1 VNYRELR
8 LLIRKLIKETS
19 LLPGMETPSDLNP
32 AFKRDDW
39 NMSNMKP
46 DQHVAFTIDD
56 GLDDETYDEFLDLFG
71 NKIEY
76 SGDWIVASPKTADY
90 IKKFIEREGG
100 RFNLA
105 PEEIV
110 DWIIGNPDNNIIV
123 EVGEENEEFMKSG
136 ENSNGTNA
144 DNGGALT
151 NASTNGTADNPDGIE
166 VNGGAPLANPDG
178 TEATNDG
185 KLANPGGIEVND
197 NPENVATDK
206 KDTNIKIMAKDIEAK
221 GIDEKTAAAIA
232 LYLANQ
238 YGTENP
244 HKIVSD
250 NFDLIRKLFG
260 VEADKN

>member
-46 DQHVAFTIDD
+46 DQHVAFTIDVND
-56 GLDDETYDEFLDLFG
+56 KTHDEFLDLFG
-71 NKIEY
+71 KKIEF

-110 DWIIGNPDNNIIV
+110 DWIIRNPDNNIVV
-123 EVGEENEEFMKSG
+123 EGFMGGSG
-136 ENSNGTNA
+136 SDGNATPTN
-144 DNGGALT
+144 T
-151 NASTNGTADNPDGIE
+151 STDETPVD
-166 VNGGAPLANPDG
+166 
-178 TEATNDG
+178 
-185 KLANPGGIEVND
+185 
-197 NPENVATDK
+197 PENVEEDKEDTDVK
-206 KDTNIKIMAKDIEAK
+206 TMAKDIEAK
-221 GIDEKTAAAIA
+221 GVDKNTAAAVA
-232 LYLANQ
+232 LGVANKP
-238 YGTENP
+238 GADTENP
-244 HKIVSD
+244 HAVVSG
-250 NFDLIRKLFG
+250 NADLLRKLGLSQEDYDELLNDPKFIEA
-260 VEADKN
+260 VADKINK

>member
-1 VNYRELR
+1 MNYRELR

-46 DQHVAFTIDD
+46 DQHVAFNINS
-56 GLDDETYDEFLDLFG
+56 LDDETYDEFWDLFG

-110 DWIIGNPDNNIIV
+110 DWIIRNPDNNIVI
-123 EVGEENEEFMKSG
+123 EGFMGGSG
-136 ENSNGTNA
+136 SDGNATPTN
-144 DNGGALT
+144 T
-151 NASTNGTADNPDGIE
+151 STDETPVD
-166 VNGGAPLANPDG
+166 
-178 TEATNDG
+178 
-185 KLANPGGIEVND
+185 
-197 NPENVATDK
+197 PENVEEDK
-206 KDTNIKIMAKDIEAK
+206 KDTDVKTMAKDIEAK
-221 GIDEKTAAAIA
+221 GVDKNTAAAVA
-232 LYLANQ
+232 LGVANQ
-238 YGTENP
+238 PGADTENP
-244 HKIVSD
+244 HAVVSG
-250 NFDLIRKLFG
+250 NADLLRKLGLSQEDYDELLSDPKFIEA
-260 VEADKN
+260 VADKINK

>member
-8 LLIRKLIKETS
+8 LLIRKLIKEND

-46 DQHVAFTIDD
+46 DQHVAFTIDVN
-56 GLDDETYDEFLDLFG
+56 DETYDEFWDLFG

-110 DWIIGNPDNNIIV
+110 DWIIRNPNNNIVI
-123 EVGEENEEFMKSG
+123 EGFMGGSG
-136 ENSNGTNA
+136 SDGNATPTN
-144 DNGGALT
+144 T
-151 NASTNGTADNPDGIE
+151 STDETPVD
-166 VNGGAPLANPDG
+166 
-178 TEATNDG
+178 
-185 KLANPGGIEVND
+185 
-197 NPENVATDK
+197 PENVEEDK
-206 KDTNIKIMAKDIEAK
+206 KDTDVKTMTKDIEAK
-221 GIDEKTAAAIA
+221 GVDKNTAAAVA
-232 LYLANQ
+232 LGVANKP
-238 YGTENP
+238 GADTENP
-244 HKIVSD
+244 HAVVSD
-250 NFDLIRKLFG
+250 NSDLLRKLGLSQEDYDELLSDPKFIEA
-260 VEADKN
+260 VADKINK

>member
-1 VNYRELR
+1 MNYRELR

-46 DQHVAFTIDD
+46 DQHVAFNINS
-56 GLDDETYDEFLDLFG
+56 LDDETYDEFWDLFG

-110 DWIIGNPDNNIIV
+110 DWIIRNPDNNIVI
-123 EVGEENEEFMKSG
+123 EGFMGGSG
-136 ENSNGTNA
+136 SDGNATPTN
-144 DNGGALT
+144 T
-151 NASTNGTADNPDGIE
+151 STDETPVD
-166 VNGGAPLANPDG
+166 
-178 TEATNDG
+178 
-185 KLANPGGIEVND
+185 
-197 NPENVATDK
+197 PENVEEDK
-206 KDTNIKIMAKDIEAK
+206 KDTDVKTMAKDIEAK
-221 GIDEKTAAAIA
+221 GVDKNTAAAVA
-232 LYLANQ
+232 LGVANKP
-238 YGTENP
+238 GADTENP
-244 HKIVSD
+244 HAVVSG
-250 NFDLIRKLFG
+250 NSDLLRKLGLSQEDYDELLSDPKFIEA
-260 VEADKN
+260 VADKINK

>member
-1 VNYRELR
+1 MNYRELR

-46 DQHVAFTIDD
+46 DQHVAFNINS
-56 GLDDETYDEFLDLFG
+56 LDDETYDEFWDLFG

-110 DWIIGNPDNNIIV
+110 DWIIRNPDNNIVI
-123 EVGEENEEFMKSG
+123 EGFMGGSG
-136 ENSNGTNA
+136 SDGNATPTN
-144 DNGGALT
+144 T
-151 NASTNGTADNPDGIE
+151 STDETPVD
-166 VNGGAPLANPDG
+166 
-178 TEATNDG
+178 
-185 KLANPGGIEVND
+185 
-197 NPENVATDK
+197 PENVEEDK
-206 KDTNIKIMAKDIEAK
+206 KDTDVKTMAKDIEAK
-221 GIDEKTAAAIA
+221 GVDKNTAAAVA
-232 LYLANQ
+232 LGVANKPGADTQ
-238 YGTENP
+238 NP
-244 HKIVSD
+244 HEIVSG
-250 NFDLIRKLFG
+250 NADLLRKLGLSQEDYDELLSDPKFIEA
-260 VEADKN
+260 VADKINK